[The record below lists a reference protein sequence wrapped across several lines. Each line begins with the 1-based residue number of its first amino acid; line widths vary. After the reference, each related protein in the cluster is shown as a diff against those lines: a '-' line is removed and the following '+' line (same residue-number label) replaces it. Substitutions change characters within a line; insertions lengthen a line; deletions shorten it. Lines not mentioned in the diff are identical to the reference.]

1 MTASVLPP
9 LRRSARN
16 LKKEA
21 LVKIETISSAGWIGS
36 PKTAKRSASP
46 YSTQSLGTK
55 KVKTEP
61 VSPSAK
67 PISSISPRK
76 SAIKT
81 EIAKADILKERKLK
95 SFSAFSKQSPYP
107 DFARPTAE
115 ECRAAH
121 KILAKRHGERLR
133 PNEVVAPTNTAGC
146 GDSPSVLDAL
156 VRTILSQN
164 TSNKNSTRAKLSMDE
179 EYGGSDK
186 WEEIAIGGQARLEK
200 AIQTGGL
207 AATKSKVIIGLLQQ
221 TKEKYGVYSLD
232 HLFEASDEDAMKEM
246 ISFQGVGPKTASCVL
261 LFCLQRPSFAVDTH
275 VHRITGLLGW
285 RPAAAGREDTQ
296 AHLDAVVPDEEKY
309 PLHVLFVTHG
319 RQCEECRA
327 GGRTAKNCELRR
339 SFKNGRF
346 TPPSKLVKDEDGID
360 IKNEKEEN

>member
-1 MTASVLPP
+1 MAASVVAP

-16 LKKEA
+16 VKKEA
-21 LVKIETISSAGWIGS
+21 AVEIKIHSGDKRAASHAI
-36 PKTAKRSASP
+36 KRSASP
-46 YSTQSLGTK
+46 NLLKRPNTK
-55 KVKTEP
+55 KVKAEP

-67 PISSISPRK
+67 HISTISARDLG
-76 SAIKT
+76 IKT
-81 EIAKADILKERKLK
+81 ETAKADILKERKLK
-95 SFSAFSKQSPYP
+95 SFSAFSKKSPYP

-133 PNEVVAPTNTAGC
+133 PEEVVAPTNAAGC

-186 WEEIAIGGQARLEK
+186 WEEIANGGQARLEK
-200 AIQTGGL
+200 SIQTGGL
-207 AATKSKVIIGLLQQ
+207 AATKSKVIIGILQQ
-221 TKEKYGVYSLD
+221 TKAKYGVYSLD

-246 ISFQGVGPKTASCVL
+246 ISFQG
-261 LFCLQRPSFAVDTH
+261 RPSFAVDTH

-285 RPAAAGREDTQ
+285 RPAAAGREETQ

-319 RQCEECRA
+319 RQCEECKA
-327 GGRTAKNCELRR
+327 GGRNAKNCELRR
-339 SFKNGRF
+339 VFKNGRF
-346 TPPSKLVKDEDGID
+346 TPPRKTIKDEDDGD
-360 IKNEKEEN
+360 IKKEED

>member
-1 MTASVLPP
+1 MAVPSVAP

-16 LKKEA
+16 
-21 LVKIETISSAGWIGS
+21 VKTETVVKTETITPNRNRITSRSV
-36 PKTAKRSASP
+36 KRSASP
-46 YSTQSLGTK
+46 NSPQRHNIK
-55 KVKTEP
+55 KIKNEP
-61 VSPSAK
+61 VSPTVK
-67 PISSISPRK
+67 RISDISPRK
-76 SAIKT
+76 SVIET
-81 EIAKADILKERKLK
+81 VTTKAEVLKERKLK

-107 DFARPTAE
+107 DFVRPTAE
-115 ECRAAH
+115 ECRTAH
-121 KILAKRHGERLR
+121 RILAKVHGERLR
-133 PNEVVAPTNTAGC
+133 PEEVVAPTKTAGC

-186 WEEIAIGGQARLEK
+186 WEEIASGGQARLEK

-221 TKEKYGVYSLD
+221 TKQKYGVYSLD
-232 HLFEASDEDAMKEM
+232 HLFEASDEEAMKEM

-285 RPAAAGREDTQ
+285 RPASAGREETQ
-296 AHLDAVVPDEEKY
+296 AHLDAVVPDDEKY

-319 RQCEECRA
+319 RLCAECKA
-327 GGRTAKNCELRR
+327 GGKTVKNCELRR
-339 SFKNGRF
+339 AFKNGRF
-346 TPPSKLVKDEDGID
+346 TGGAKEDAAS
-360 IKNEKEEN
+360 IKKEEESI